1 MDNEP
6 GFPDLRSAFKAA
18 GVSQARVGSHM
29 GYRPDEFSR
38 VMNGHQPPK
47 GGATAEE
54 FRAQV
59 KDAIDV
65 LAGNG
70 VAA

>member
-1 MDNEP
+1 MHDEA
-6 GFPDLRSAFKAA
+6 GYADLRDAFKAA
-18 GVSQARVGSHM
+18 GVSQARVGSQM

-47 GGATAEE
+47 GGATPEQ

-59 KDAIDV
+59 RDAIET
-65 LAGNG
+65 LTTG
-70 VAA
+70 VPA